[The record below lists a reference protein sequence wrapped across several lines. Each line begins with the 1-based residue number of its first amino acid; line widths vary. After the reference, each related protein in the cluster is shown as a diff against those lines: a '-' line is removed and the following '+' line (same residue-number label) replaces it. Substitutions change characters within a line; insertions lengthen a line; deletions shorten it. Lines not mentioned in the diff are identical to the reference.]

1 MTTDKMESESG
12 DTGGRTRTV
21 FIDTALETETFAEAL
36 ARRDAPTPDIGVPAR
51 TAGGGYAYAAWLARA
66 ERLAGTCDRPGSAW
80 LKSAILRALPA
91 GSQTERKA
99 VRWAQQ
105 DNGSGTVAHVIES
118 IARLTDSRAA
128 VEWAD
133 NDRALQQLDGQV
145 RAATSK
151 QLRDSASKT
160 LDTALANGMHLADNS
175 GDLLRRQFAKFVR
188 AIPDGTIRGII
199 RDATPANRLW
209 DNFAGTFSA
218 YCEPWHTAI
227 DDGISAA
234 TTDGAYA

>member
-1 MTTDKMESESG
+1 MMESERG

-21 FIDTALETETFAEAL
+21 FVETGLETATFAQAL
-36 ARRDAPTPDIGVPAR
+36 ALNEAPTPDIGVPAR
-51 TAGGGYAYAAWLARA
+51 TTGGGYAYAAWLARA

-99 VRWAQQ
+99 IRWAQQ
-105 DNGSGTVAHVIES
+105 DNGAGSIAHVIAS
-118 IARLTDSRAA
+118 IARLTDTRAA

-133 NDRALQQLDGQV
+133 NDRALQQLGGQV

-160 LDTALANGMHLADNS
+160 LDTALAKGMHLADNS

-199 RDATPANRLW
+199 REATPANEQW
-209 DNFAGTFSA
+209 VD
-218 YCEPWHTAI
+218 
-227 DDGISAA
+227 
-234 TTDGAYA
+234 

>member
-1 MTTDKMESESG
+1 MTTDKMESERG

-21 FIDTALETETFAEAL
+21 FVETGLETATFAEAL

-99 VRWAQQ
+99 IRWAQQ
-105 DNGSGTVAHVIES
+105 DNGAGSIAHVIEL
-118 IARLTDSRAA
+118 IAKLTDSRAA

-133 NDRALQQLDGQV
+133 NDRALQQLGGLTQS
-145 RAATSK
+145 R
-151 QLRDSASKT
+151 
-160 LDTALANGMHLADNS
+160 
-175 GDLLRRQFAKFVR
+175 
-188 AIPDGTIRGII
+188 TIQQ
-199 RDATPANRLW
+199 P
-209 DNFAGTFSA
+209 
-218 YCEPWHTAI
+218 
-227 DDGISAA
+227 
-234 TTDGAYA
+234 